1 MPSKTA
7 PKGPTR
13 PGKAQEAATV
23 TIYLPDK
30 DIPLPG
36 KEDVL
41 RVAYARAIDDDER
54 GDIRVKAAELCY
66 KMLRDEDQ
74 SSSSHPVIIID
85 DIPDSRDDT

>member
-1 MPSKTA
+1 MASKVA
-7 PKGPTR
+7 SKGPAR
-13 PGKAQEAATV
+13 PGKAQEGGTV

-41 RVAYARAIDDDER
+41 RAAYARAIDDDER

-66 KMLRDEDQ
+66 KMLRDEDE
-74 SSSSHPVIIID
+74 SSPSRVVTIID
-85 DIPDSRDDT
+85 DIPG